1 MKRLP
6 LVLLTCVALFFWL
19 HSANQCLAR
28 TDPTTQPA
36 TSQPAASPDAYDTRQ
51 MEGWTIR
58 VNHALS
64 DGQPKLCTEL
74 MKLLDFQL
82 YQITREVP
90 QPALSK
96 IQTVVI
102 WVELNDPLFPGM
114 CYHADR
120 DWVVGHGLD
129 GRKTHGVE
137 LANARNFLEW
147 EHRQPWMV
155 LHELAHAYHHDF
167 LPDGFDNAEV
177 EGAYNNAREKGL
189 YEAVLRNN
197 GHTERAYAMTNRMEY
212 FAECSEAFFGTNDFY
227 PFVRPE
233 LKVYDPR
240 GYQMMKSAW
249 GIGLPTPSTQPITS
263 NPIKRN

>member
-1 MKRLP
+1 MKLKGLSLLLLSVAAFVWP
-6 LVLLTCVALFFWL
+6 LSSIRCFAE
-19 HSANQCLAR
+19 SS
-28 TDPTTQPA
+28 PTTRPA
-36 TSQPAASPDAYDTRQ
+36 PTADAYDIVP
-51 MEGWTIR
+51 MEGWTVR

-64 DGQPKLCTEL
+64 AGEPKLCAQVLEL
-74 MKLLDFQL
+74 LHFQL

-90 QPALSK
+90 QPALGK

-102 WVELNDPLFPGM
+102 WVELNDPLFPCM
-114 CYHADR
+114 CYHADH

-129 GRKTHGVE
+129 ARKTHGVE

-167 LPDGFDNAEV
+167 LPGGFDNPQVKA
-177 EGAYNNAREKGL
+177 AYENARDKGL
-189 YEAVLRNN
+189 YDAVLRNN
-197 GHTERAYAMTNRMEY
+197 GRTERAYAMTNRMEY
-212 FAECSEAFFGTNDFY
+212 FSECTEAFFGTNDFY

-233 LKVYDPR
+233 LKVHDPR

-249 GIGLPTPSTQPITS
+249 GVGLPPTSGTPPTTRPSQA
-263 NPIKRN
+263 N